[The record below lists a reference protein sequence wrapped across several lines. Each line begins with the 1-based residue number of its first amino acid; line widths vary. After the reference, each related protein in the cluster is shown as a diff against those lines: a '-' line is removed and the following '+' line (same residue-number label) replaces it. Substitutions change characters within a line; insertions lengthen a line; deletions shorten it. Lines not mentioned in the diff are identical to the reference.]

1 MQKRDINKIL
11 GKIRQKKS
19 GKDPM
24 RYFSLVGGV
33 VILVLLAVIAVKV
46 AGGSRLRFGGG
57 SSAGGGSPEK
67 IALTDAPTLSPEA
80 AAESE
85 SAEAEEEKEA
95 VVDSYKNLGIVNV
108 SGFLNL
114 REKPDKTSKIVGKL
128 YGDSACEILD
138 DQSNQGWY
146 KVTSGGLN
154 GYISSEFVLT
164 GDEAKKKAMEACQ
177 KMAVINTEKL
187 NVRTEPSGDAQI
199 VEQVLKNER
208 YTIKGEKDGWIEIP
222 DGYISADFVDVKY
235 ALNEAREL
243 DLRTAVLNMYDN
255 LGISDVDTYL
265 NIRSF
270 PGEDQPIIGK
280 FPGKAAGE
288 LIEMTT
294 DHQWY
299 KIQSG
304 PVTGYVK
311 AEYILTGDAANQFAL
326 ENAKLM
332 AIVNTD
338 RLNVRKEPNTDS
350 QIWTQI
356 SNSERYDVVSQD
368 VDGWVQ
374 IQLDDDTA
382 YVMTDYVDVRYALN
396 EAIQYTPPA
405 PEPEPETQAPA
416 ASGNGG
422 NSSSGKSSTGK
433 SSSGKNGSGKSSSG
447 KSSSK
452 NGSAPSGGSGGGKR
466 SSVVSYAVQFLGN
479 PYVWG
484 GTSLTNGTDCSGFTM
499 SVMSHFG
506 VSLPHHAASQAG
518 CGSSV
523 SAGSMKP
530 GDLVFYSNGSGINHV
545 AIYIGNGQVVHA
557 SNPKSGIK
565 ISSWNYRTPA
575 AIRNVLGN

>member
-1 MQKRDINKIL
+1 MQENTNKEEKNTGKQNSGGIRMLNRMLTAVIGIL
-11 GKIRQKKS
+11 
-19 GKDPM
+19 
-24 RYFSLVGGV
+24 
-33 VILVLLAVIAVKV
+33 VIVLLATA
-46 AGGSRLRFGGG
+46 ARRFGGEKSG
-57 SSAGGGSPEK
+57 TGATAADLPSAG
-67 IALTDAPTLSPEA
+67 EA
-80 AAESE
+80 A
-85 SAEAEEEKEA
+85 SASVADASREAEEKQDIIASYGKLGIANVEGYLNIRKEPTENADIIGKLQGGAACTVTDDSTDGWYQISSNDITGYVNASYMLTGSEAAERAEEEIAERA
-95 VVDSYKNLGIVNV
+95 VVTADAVNI
-108 SGFLNL
+108 
-114 REKPDKTSKIVGKL
+114 RK
-128 YGDSACEILD
+128 
-138 DQSNQGWY
+138 
-146 KVTSGGLN
+146 
-154 GYISSEFVLT
+154 
-164 GDEAKKKAMEACQ
+164 
-177 KMAVINTEKL
+177 
-187 NVRTEPSGDAQI
+187 EPSTDAEVVGQA
-199 VEQVLKNER
+199 LKGER
-208 YTIKGEKDGWIEIP
+208 YLVKKPAEDGWIGI
-222 DGYISADFVDVKY
+222 DGGYISADYAEVKPC
-235 ALNEAREL
+235 LNEARKL
-243 DLRTAVLNMYDN
+243 DMKAMVLNLYDN
-255 LGISDVDTYL
+255 LGVSKVDNYL
-265 NIRSF
+265 NIRET
-270 PGEDQPIIGK
+270 PGNDTKIIGK
-280 FPGKAAGE
+280 LTSKCGCE
-288 LIEMTT
+288 IIEMTT
-294 DHQWY
+294 DHEWY

-416 ASGNGG
+416 VSGNGG